1 MVPSEKYPRTALIV
15 GILLSRA
22 IFVHLSFEKT
32 PLWNWK
38 YASKAHKHT
47 GVCKGRRKL
56 TFTFH
61 DTRQISILSTVLTVG
76 YHILILE
83 NFVNPERF
91 LSCISLFGSGSENIP
106 IFLSQTGVACHVHE
120 ESHQPALI
128 SEQMTGIGFQST
140 YWGVNEFCPT
150 YQHRTTTKIMDR
162 KMSL

>member
-32 PLWNWK
+32 PLWNSK

-47 GVCKGRRKL
+47 GVCKDRTKL
-56 TFTFH
+56 TFH
-61 DTRQISILSTVLTVG
+61 DTQTDIHILDCLNRW

-83 NFVNPERF
+83 IFVNPERF
-91 LSCISLFGSGSENIP
+91 LSCISLFSSGSENIP

-120 ESHQPALI
+120 EGHQPALI

-150 YQHRTTTKIMDR
+150 CQHRTTTKNMDR